1 MDPLGLVVLVVI
13 RFIGS
18 CVEHW
23 YFHSWCMVSL
33 LFRCKSVVFVESGS
47 VFCSEEISFEESE
60 ICERYKLGTVSSRGM
75 GWT

>member
-1 MDPLGLVVLVVI
+1 MVL
-13 RFIGS
+13 
-18 CVEHW
+18 
-23 YFHSWCMVSL
+23 L
-33 LFRCKSVVFVESGS
+33 LFRGKSVVFVESGS